1 MIYNVEIMR
10 AEKLNSKQRQ
20 RLKNSL
26 KTVIGLMFLGFLYLS
41 FFYHFGFGIPCIIK
55 KLTGLKCPGCG
66 MSHALVSVVRGD
78 IGSAYAYNAL
88 SVTLLPVLGVYLV
101 FRTISY
107 VKDGDEDFKWY
118 DIVFL
123 LACLAVCVGFFIY
136 RNL

>member
-1 MIYNVEIMR
+1 
-10 AEKLNSKQRQ
+10 
-20 RLKNSL
+20 
-26 KTVIGLMFLGFLYLS
+26 
-41 FFYHFGFGIPCIIK
+41 
-55 KLTGLKCPGCG
+55 

-136 RNL
+136 RNFIAI